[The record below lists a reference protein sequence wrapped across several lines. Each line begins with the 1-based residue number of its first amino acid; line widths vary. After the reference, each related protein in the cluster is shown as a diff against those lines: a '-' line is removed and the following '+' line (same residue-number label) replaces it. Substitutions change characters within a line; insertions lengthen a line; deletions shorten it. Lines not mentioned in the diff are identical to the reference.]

1 MNELTELIR
10 DLQSPLIWLEL
21 GGLLLCA
28 LAAWA
33 VSAVLGRGARA
44 DSILF
49 GRRVVDGL
57 LFPLLLWVLAHALR
71 LALIKTQHVAVL
83 KVVLPILASLLAIRL
98 IARVLAAVFPLSHAA
113 KKVAH
118 AFSWTAWAVAVLWI
132 TGWGAPLIDELEGI
146 ELTLGKTHV
155 NLLHV
160 LNVVGLSALVLV
172 LTLWLS
178 ATIERQLLTRAVAD
192 LSMRKIAANALRALL
207 LMVGALVALS
217 VLGVDLTA
225 LSVLGGALGV
235 GLGFGLQKLAANY
248 ISGFVILIERS
259 LRIGDYVRVDGFEG
273 RVADIK
279 TRYTLLRAN
288 NGSEAVVPNETLI
301 TQRVENLSLE
311 SPRYLLSAHFWLA
324 FGADQARVQTLLVE
338 AALRVPRVLREPA
351 PTALL
356 AEVTPQGLRWQVNF
370 WIEDAATGQG
380 PTRSEV
386 NLAVLAVL
394 AEAVVRLTEA
404 CPDGHSAPPVPP
416 AKTRE

>member
-71 LALIKTQHVAVL
+71 LTLIKTQHVAVL

-160 LNVVGLSALVLV
+160 LHVVGLSALVLV

-324 FGADQARVQTLLVE
+324 FGADQSRVQTLLVE

-351 PTALL
+351 PSALL

-394 AEAVVRLTEA
+394 AEAGVRLTEA